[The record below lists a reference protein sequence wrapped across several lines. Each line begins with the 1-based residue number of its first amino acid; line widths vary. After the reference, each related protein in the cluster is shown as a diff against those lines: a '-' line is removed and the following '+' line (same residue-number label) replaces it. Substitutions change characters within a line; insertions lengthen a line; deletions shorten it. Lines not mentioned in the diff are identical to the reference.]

1 MCLLVLAAGVLV
13 AVLCGVLTTPPRGGA
28 VTTLQI
34 VSIACA
40 VFGGVGAAALEPDVR
55 ARARLDRGEGVIA
68 RWRVDLATWRAFV
81 DLDRRLE
88 VERGPALRN
97 RLALRR
103 PPAGAD
109 VAVTVT
115 ADSVDVD
122 GDLHAVRKGTV
133 RFLGVTR
140 LAGPPTCLE
149 FALCYPATTDGVDV
163 YRALRFPIGSG
174 AEGESAARL
183 VEAHYAATTPR

>member
-1 MCLLVLAAGVLV
+1 MLV
-13 AVLCGVLTTPPRGGA
+13 AVLCGLLTTAPRGGA
-28 VTTLQI
+28 ATTLLI
-34 VSIACA
+34 VSIACV
-40 VFGGVGAAALEPDVR
+40 VFGGVGAAALQPDVR

-81 DLDRRLE
+81 ELDRRLE

-103 PPAGAD
+103 PPTGAD

-140 LAGPPTCLE
+140 LAGPPPCLE
-149 FALCYPATTDGVDV
+149 FALCHPATTDGVDV
-163 YRALRFPIGSG
+163 YRAVRFPIGAG
-174 AEGESAARL
+174 TDGEAAARL
-183 VEAHYAATTPR
+183 VESAYATAPPR